1 MRNSHKL
8 EDCIKLNQK
17 IELAKK
23 IKQAWFTRVLFW
35 KFEISI
41 LWLNK

>member
-1 MRNSHKL
+1 MRNIHKL
-8 EDCIKLNQK
+8 EDCIKLNKK

-23 IKQAWFTRVLFW
+23 IKQVWFTRVLLR

-41 LWLNK
+41 LLLNK